1 MMVEFHVFD
10 YCHLMLTFLLLL
22 FLLILSIILINMSST
37 NLSEDCENQ
46 IDPDVDVYLSQIC
59 EKDLDQAR
67 FNQLTTADEI
77 ENIINEVKPRNTIK
91 QELWAVKIWSSWAS
105 TRLSSSST
113 SSNCRSIPINLSNN
127 SYIDFEDFEYWLPY
141 FVMEVRNKDGEEY
154 SPNSIKQIMTNL
166 FRYLKDNCHYPGLS
180 FVDRKSPFFKIIE
193 ARMKKMRINGLGLQ
207 LKKADVVTAD
217 DEEKL
222 WATKVI
228 NMDTSS
234 GLFAAVFFYTG
245 KTLALRGREEHRKLN
260 IEQFELK
267 TDSQGVDFLHFWPV
281 LRKNHHDKVLYDQ
294 MRKDSIIHYD
304 NNNNNRSYIKIL
316 KKYLEHL
323 PEKKGP
329 FYRRPIDHESKIAF
343 STAPVG
349 INTLAKMLKT
359 LFIKADIDISSRQ
372 ISNHGLRATAVTD
385 LIKSGFETAVIK
397 KRTGHRSDAI
407 DAYFRSDTTS
417 HKSTS
422 LALDPPLELSSTEIN
437 NKNTNVNHVEPNEIA
452 KVSTESVSSVSS
464 VNDNDKVKDED
475 KEISLNLRLGNKK
488 IKIDISL

>member
-1 MMVEFHVFD
+1 
-10 YCHLMLTFLLLL
+10 
-22 FLLILSIILINMSST
+22 MSST

-267 TDSQGVDFLHFWPV
+267 TDSQGVDFLHFWP
-281 LRKNHHDKVLYDQ
+281 
-294 MRKDSIIHYD
+294 
-304 NNNNNRSYIKIL
+304 
-316 KKYLEHL
+316 KYLEHL